1 MIEVVLGNA
10 IYHRPYEER
19 EPEEVRIT
27 PEELLVLSFPGADR
41 SFRME
46 DVQHGRAGSRR
57 YRNQRIGEC
66 LKELDLIE
74 GRSTGVPKIL
84 RTMRNNG
91 SPPPSFETD
100 EDRIWFRVRLPAHE
114 ESSRSE
120 DWAEAEQHTGQDPE
134 QDKLLRRI
142 ERELPTEQV
151 TEQVGLLVLA
161 LTGEM
166 RRLELQDLLRIAHR
180 PQFLET

>member
-1 MIEVVLGNA
+1 
-10 IYHRPYEER
+10 
-19 EPEEVRIT
+19 
-27 PEELLVLSFPGADR
+27 
-41 SFRME
+41 
-46 DVQHGRAGSRR
+46 
-57 YRNQRIGEC
+57 
-66 LKELDLIE
+66 
-74 GRSTGVPKIL
+74 
-84 RTMRNNG
+84 MRNNG

-134 QDKLLRRI
+134 QDKLLRCI